1 MSKYSLQTECL
12 ENIEAYS
19 DEQFNAEMAV
29 IESAMAIFDKA
40 ILMMEL
46 SNSDIDIPDCSLFM
60 ESTFFQEDGDQPPA
74 ADGNTGD
81 GGESNPAPAAEAP
94 AQQPTNDG
102 NKTDANKP
110 APTEAE
116 RKKYNSENQFRQMN
130 KKGNIENMFIS
141 IIAFIPRLLGFL
153 IQCVVKLFKKI
164 FNKEAD
170 EAIKKSDASA
180 QTLSAEEITEAVS
193 KADAEPAEDTSGADT
208 SGTKEP
214 QAQAPASANNNT
226 PPSQSQSAAPVN
238 NTTPSQTTNAT
249 NEQKTAGTINPQT
262 KMWEWYD
269 EQAIIKC
276 IEDAEKII
284 NLFTLD
290 NYTNIEKLKKF
301 MPDITRRLDAVMNS
315 RIEVQGNVLVNSKN
329 NIAARFNAFE
339 KSINGTKTEL
349 DKYIKDNNL
358 IKKKLFGKDEVSS
371 RGQVVL
377 DLKNSVELLKNFSK
391 SFSKGSTEIINS
403 YNTTAGNAR
412 KINKAAA
419 NKGSSQPQAQPA
431 QNQQP
436 VNNAGGENP
445 NGGQEQNNPA
455 NT

>member
-29 IESAMAIFDKA
+29 VESAMAIFDKA

-46 SNSDIDIPDCSLFM
+46 SNSDIDLPDCSLFM
-60 ESTFFQEDGDQPPA
+60 ESTFFQEDETTTSQQDA
-74 ADGNTGD
+74 VET
-81 GGESNPAPAAEAP
+81 PAPAATEAP
-94 AQQPTNDG
+94 AQQTTNDG

-110 APTEAE
+110 APTDAE
-116 RKKYNSENQFRQMN
+116 RKKYNSEHQFRQMN

-170 EAIKKSDASA
+170 EAIKKSDASV

-193 KADAEPAEDTSGADT
+193 EADAEPAEDTSGADT
-208 SGTKEP
+208 SGSKEP
-214 QAQAPASANNNT
+214 EAQAPAPANNNNT
-226 PPSQSQSAAPVN
+226 PPPQSQPPAPANN
-238 NTTPSQTTNAT
+238 NTSQAINAT

-276 IEDAEKII
+276 IEDCEKII
-284 NLFTLD
+284 KLFTLD

-301 MPDITRRLDAVMNS
+301 MPDITQRFDAVMKS

-329 NIAARFNAFE
+329 NITERFNTFE
-339 KSINGTKTEL
+339 KSIEGTKAEL

-377 DLKNSVELLKNFSK
+377 DLKNSVNLLKNFSK
-391 SFSKGSTEIINS
+391 SFSNVSSDIVRS
-403 YNTTAGNAR
+403 YNAAVRKAR
-412 KINKAAA
+412 ALNNAAA

-436 VNNAGGENP
+436 VNNVGGENP
-445 NGGQEQNNPA
+445 NGRQEQNNPA
-455 NT
+455 NAG

>member
-29 IESAMAIFDKA
+29 VESAMAIFDKA

-46 SNSDIDIPDCSLFM
+46 SNSDIDLPDCSLFM
-60 ESTFFQEDGDQPPA
+60 ESTFFQEDGDQTAA

-94 AQQPTNDG
+94 AQQSTNDG

-193 KADAEPAEDTSGADT
+193 EADAEPAEDTSGADT

-214 QAQAPASANNNT
+214 QAQASAPANNNNAQ
-226 PPSQSQSAAPVN
+226 PAQAPAPANNNN
-238 NTTPSQTTNAT
+238 NTTPSQTT

-284 NLFTLD
+284 KLFTLD
-290 NYTNIEKLKKF
+290 NFTNIEKLKKF

-339 KSINGTKTEL
+339 KSINGTKAEL
-349 DKYIKDNNL
+349 DKYIKDNHL
-358 IKKKLFGKDEVSS
+358 IKTKLFGKDEVSS

-431 QNQQP
+431 QKQQP
-436 VNNAGGENP
+436 EPQPQEGGNP
-445 NGGQEQNNPA
+445 NGG
-455 NT
+455 